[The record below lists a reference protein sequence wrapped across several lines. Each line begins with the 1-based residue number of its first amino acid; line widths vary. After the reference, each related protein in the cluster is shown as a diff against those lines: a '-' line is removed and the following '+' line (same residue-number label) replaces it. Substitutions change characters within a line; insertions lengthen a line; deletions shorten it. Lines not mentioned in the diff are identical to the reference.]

1 MLARLSTPRRQAEK
15 VCLSL
20 QFIAAPLHPPVGGGG
35 LGGVGRGGVNGGQG
49 TWGRKGRKDGGD
61 RVAGAFS
68 SWRILLRSAAAESG
82 TVRVRYCAIWSDRNL
97 LPRSQILFI
106 ALKAPTI
113 ATGPRPSPS
122 STRKKGSERSR
133 AMSVPGGWCR
143 QKWSVVGGRR
153 YIEMRCLRPA
163 AVALLA
169 WNLGPPACRRRLLL
183 IQCPSSLAGAGL
195 PQSPRPTQTPPP
207 PLARALMSSLS

>member
-1 MLARLSTPRRQAEK
+1 M
-15 VCLSL
+15 
-20 QFIAAPLHPPVGGGG
+20 
-35 LGGVGRGGVNGGQG
+35 GGVGRGGVNGGQG

-153 YIEMRCLRPA
+153 YYRDE
-163 AVALLA
+163 V
-169 WNLGPPACRRRLLL
+169 PPARCCGSSGLESGAARVSSPPSADPVPFFTCRRWFTS
-183 IQCPSSLAGAGL
+183 ITTAHPDAATAPST
-195 PQSPRPTQTPPP
+195 SPDVFTFLGCAHCAWHALTRPGRTRFPYPRRWATG
-207 PLARALMSSLS
+207 RVC

>member
-20 QFIAAPLHPPVGGGG
+20 QLIAAPLHPPVGGGG

-133 AMSVPGGWCR
+133 AMSVPAGGWCR
-143 QKWSVVGGRR
+143 QKWSVVGGEAGWRCTDETQMNTIENFNHI
-153 YIEMRCLRPA
+153 YIRHA
-163 AVALLA
+163 TSKA
-169 WNLGPPACRRRLLL
+169 
-183 IQCPSSLAGAGL
+183 
-195 PQSPRPTQTPPP
+195 
-207 PLARALMSSLS
+207 